1 MRKSNPDFHHIR
13 SYILMCVVS
22 LTFSTIY
29 AQTPEPKLT
38 LKLQNTSLSEV
49 IRQIEQD
56 TGFSF
61 IYGEEVKL
69 DHKVSLNVQKKPLRE
84 VLNLLFA
91 NKPISYKI
99 TGKHIL
105 LQKTPPKPVSRKFT
119 VSGYVTDG
127 ASAETLIGAN
137 ILESRHHQGT
147 TTNPYGFYSITLPE
161 GEARLSFSYLGYTGQ
176 QHVLNLTADTLLN
189 IRMKDNNMLQEV
201 VIVSDKAE
209 SGVMA
214 TQMGASEIP
223 MTQIKNTPSILGEAD
238 VMKAIQLMP
247 GVQAGMEGSA
257 GLYVRGG
264 GPDQNLILLD
274 GVPVYNVDHL
284 LASSPSLHLKP

>member
-1 MRKSNPDFHHIR
+1 M
-13 SYILMCVVS
+13 
-22 LTFSTIY
+22 
-29 AQTPEPKLT
+29 
-38 LKLQNTSLSEV
+38 
-49 IRQIEQD
+49 
-56 TGFSF
+56 
-61 IYGEEVKL
+61 KL

-223 MTQIKNTPSILGEAD
+223 MTQIKKHTQHPGRSRCDESHPADAGRTSRNGRLCRTLCTRRRPRPEPDPSGRSTG
-238 VMKAIQLMP
+238 IQRRP
-247 GVQAGMEGSA
+247 FI
-257 GLYVRGG
+257 GL
-264 GPDQNLILLD
+264 LLRL
-274 GVPVYNVDHL
+274 YT
-284 LASSPSLHLKP
+284 

>member
-105 LQKTPPKPVSRKFT
+105 LKRPP
-119 VSGYVTDG
+119 
-127 ASAETLIGAN
+127 
-137 ILESRHHQGT
+137 
-147 TTNPYGFYSITLPE
+147 NP
-161 GEARLSFSYLGYTGQ
+161 
-176 QHVLNLTADTLLN
+176 
-189 IRMKDNNMLQEV
+189 
-201 VIVSDKAE
+201 
-209 SGVMA
+209 
-214 TQMGASEIP
+214 
-223 MTQIKNTPSILGEAD
+223 
-238 VMKAIQLMP
+238 
-247 GVQAGMEGSA
+247 
-257 GLYVRGG
+257 
-264 GPDQNLILLD
+264 
-274 GVPVYNVDHL
+274 
-284 LASSPSLHLKP
+284 

>member
-91 NKPISYKI
+91 NKPISSMAAA
-99 TGKHIL
+99 
-105 LQKTPPKPVSRKFT
+105 KPSSSTVRFSSCASST
-119 VSGYVTDG
+119 VS
-127 ASAETLIGAN
+127 
-137 ILESRHHQGT
+137 SRG
-147 TTNPYGFYSITLPE
+147 NPKV
-161 GEARLSFSYLGYTGQ
+161 SY
-176 QHVLNLTADTLLN
+176 
-189 IRMKDNNMLQEV
+189 K
-201 VIVSDKAE
+201 
-209 SGVMA
+209 
-214 TQMGASEIP
+214 
-223 MTQIKNTPSILGEAD
+223 
-238 VMKAIQLMP
+238 
-247 GVQAGMEGSA
+247 
-257 GLYVRGG
+257 
-264 GPDQNLILLD
+264 
-274 GVPVYNVDHL
+274 
-284 LASSPSLHLKP
+284 

>member
-247 GVQAGMEGSA
+247 GIQAGMGRLCRTLCTRRRPRPEPDPSGRSTGIQRRPFI
-257 GLYVRGG
+257 GL
-264 GPDQNLILLD
+264 LLRL
-274 GVPVYNVDHL
+274 YT
-284 LASSPSLHLKP
+284 

>member
-29 AQTPEPKLT
+29 AANTGTQAHTQTAKHQLVRSHP
-38 LKLQNTSLSEV
+38 
-49 IRQIEQD
+49 RQIEQV

-189 IRMKDNNMLQEV
+189 LQ
-201 VIVSDKAE
+201 
-209 SGVMA
+209 G
-214 TQMGASEIP
+214 
-223 MTQIKNTPSILGEAD
+223 
-238 VMKAIQLMP
+238 
-247 GVQAGMEGSA
+247 
-257 GLYVRGG
+257 
-264 GPDQNLILLD
+264 
-274 GVPVYNVDHL
+274 
-284 LASSPSLHLKP
+284 

>member
-1 MRKSNPDFHHIR
+1 M
-13 SYILMCVVS
+13 
-22 LTFSTIY
+22 
-29 AQTPEPKLT
+29 
-38 LKLQNTSLSEV
+38 
-49 IRQIEQD
+49 
-56 TGFSF
+56 
-61 IYGEEVKL
+61 
-69 DHKVSLNVQKKPLRE
+69 
-84 VLNLLFA
+84 
-91 NKPISYKI
+91 
-99 TGKHIL
+99 
-105 LQKTPPKPVSRKFT
+105 
-119 VSGYVTDG
+119 TDG

-223 MTQIKNTPSILGEAD
+223 MTQIKNTPSIL
-238 VMKAIQLMP
+238 
-247 GVQAGMEGSA
+247 
-257 GLYVRGG
+257 
-264 GPDQNLILLD
+264 
-274 GVPVYNVDHL
+274 
-284 LASSPSLHLKP
+284 

>member
-91 NKPISYKI
+91 NKPGI
-99 TGKHIL
+99 TNCPFTFFQICTGWVYTFSLLDTEIL
-105 LQKTPPKPVSRKFT
+105 LFIMS
-119 VSGYVTDG
+119 
-127 ASAETLIGAN
+127 
-137 ILESRHHQGT
+137 
-147 TTNPYGFYSITLPE
+147 
-161 GEARLSFSYLGYTGQ
+161 
-176 QHVLNLTADTLLN
+176 
-189 IRMKDNNMLQEV
+189 
-201 VIVSDKAE
+201 
-209 SGVMA
+209 
-214 TQMGASEIP
+214 
-223 MTQIKNTPSILGEAD
+223 
-238 VMKAIQLMP
+238 
-247 GVQAGMEGSA
+247 
-257 GLYVRGG
+257 
-264 GPDQNLILLD
+264 
-274 GVPVYNVDHL
+274 
-284 LASSPSLHLKP
+284 

>member
-137 ILESRHHQGT
+137 ILESRPHQGT
-147 TTNPYGFYSITLPE
+147 TTNPYGFCLKE
-161 GEARLSFSYLGYTGQ
+161 KLG
-176 QHVLNLTADTLLN
+176 
-189 IRMKDNNMLQEV
+189 
-201 VIVSDKAE
+201 
-209 SGVMA
+209 
-214 TQMGASEIP
+214 
-223 MTQIKNTPSILGEAD
+223 
-238 VMKAIQLMP
+238 
-247 GVQAGMEGSA
+247 
-257 GLYVRGG
+257 
-264 GPDQNLILLD
+264 
-274 GVPVYNVDHL
+274 
-284 LASSPSLHLKP
+284 